1 MRLEQHIASVEDG
14 NPSSDVVSYE
24 PVSEEEAAQALD
36 VPAIEDIPEN
46 LEQSMRAHLSEISG
60 PASMEEC
67 IYAPSESIVVMNM
80 MPGQDTSYDEEFKFD
95 SPKSGGVTFSTQN
108 YENKRVLAKVQQQ
121 DEAAYALITTPI
133 RAELDALT
141 KLVKSQAGMARRRSE
156 RRIWVLRGVLG
167 HDLNMALLQ
176 RIALKYERIDAVPT
190 SYH

>member
-67 IYAPSESIVVMNM
+67 MLPYQKSIHIV
-80 MPGQDTSYDEEFKFD
+80 
-95 SPKSGGVTFSTQN
+95 
-108 YENKRVLAKVQQQ
+108 
-121 DEAAYALITTPI
+121 
-133 RAELDALT
+133 
-141 KLVKSQAGMARRRSE
+141 
-156 RRIWVLRGVLG
+156 
-167 HDLNMALLQ
+167 
-176 RIALKYERIDAVPT
+176 
-190 SYH
+190 